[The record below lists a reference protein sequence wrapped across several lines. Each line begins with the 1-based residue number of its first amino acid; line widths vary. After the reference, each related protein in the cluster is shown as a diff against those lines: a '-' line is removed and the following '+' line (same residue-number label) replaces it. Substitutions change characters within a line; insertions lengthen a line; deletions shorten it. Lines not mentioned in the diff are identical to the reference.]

1 MTTRIRLCLLAAA
14 TAVLLALPAA
24 DASAASCSK
33 SGYKTLDQSK
43 YIVLQRGPIPKGD
56 STSDFGYYACRI
68 RNGKRYVLGGN
79 ECFGNDLG
87 RIGDYALAGNFIAY
101 ERYVCGLAEGEAK
114 AESLNVATGK
124 KAKYDA
130 EQGPIDGTDGL
141 STDYSITDIVI
152 TSKGNMAWIALL
164 KHVPSGQT
172 RLDVRRAIDGTADRV
187 DFGPNIVA
195 DSLGYSSGNIFWL
208 NGNTAKSASLPT
220 N

>member
-1 MTTRIRLCLLAAA
+1 
-14 TAVLLALPAA
+14 
-24 DASAASCSK
+24 ASAAGCSK

-43 YIVLQRGPIPKGD
+43 YIVLQRGPVPKGD
-56 STSDFGYYACRI
+56 STSDYGFYACRI
-68 RNGKRYVLGGN
+68 RNGKRYTLGGQ

-101 ERYVCGLAEGEAK
+101 ERYVCGLAEGEAR

-124 KAKYDA
+124 KAKYEA
-130 EQGPIDGTDGL
+130 EQGPLDGTDGL
-141 STDYSITDIVI
+141 MTDYSITDIVI
-152 TSKGNMAWIALL
+152 TSKGNMAWIAFL
-164 KHVPSGQT
+164 KHNQNGQT
-172 RLDVRRAIDGTADRV
+172 RYDVRRAIDGTADRV

-208 NGNTAKSASLPT
+208 NGNVAKSASLPT